1 MSITILLFG
10 HNVSFKRYW
19 QFKIIWFP
27 LSCHHSNRT
36 ISLSHKR
43 CIHNS
48 HIKYENAS
56 KYIYPL
62 NEIVSLSHGQG
73 DHESQRDN
81 FESLG
86 HCWYY
91 LDISLKIGING
102 VIIFKL
108 QEKEQ
113 CPMEP
118 FTPLKDRGS
127 LRTLGSLDFQ
137 QVLYPSTNQN

>member
-62 NEIVSLSHGQG
+62 NEIVSLSRGQG

-86 HCWYY
+86 QTSTMRAIREI
-91 LDISLKIGING
+91 ISQAHVPKSWAFRHILSSSVRTIVVKIAED
-102 VIIFKL
+102 FSKL
-108 QEKEQ
+108 
-113 CPMEP
+113 
-118 FTPLKDRGS
+118 
-127 LRTLGSLDFQ
+127 LRNIVG
-137 QVLYPSTNQN
+137 